1 MANERVT
8 EAIPTYLSHSYRA
21 EDRKLNH
28 YFWELLW
35 QGGFLVQVDPRS
47 DDPRANIFSIPYLE
61 LMMQRSAC
69 FVAVIP
75 LRQEQLRDRCSPY
88 ILWEYG
94 LAVQSKKSRVVF
106 VEEGVAGRYF
116 PTGRPGMRIGFS
128 NAIFPRR
135 CREQC
140 GGWSRRSGTAH
151 ARLVAARRGVAL
163 RGCSNAPR
171 KTSVAL
177 LLEVALLAAR

>member
-94 LAVQSKKSRVVF
+94 LAVQSKETTS
-106 VEEGVAGRYF
+106 
-116 PTGRPGMRIGFS
+116 GF
-128 NAIFPRR
+128 
-135 CREQC
+135 C
-140 GGWSRRSGTAH
+140 
-151 ARLVAARRGVAL
+151 
-163 RGCSNAPR
+163 
-171 KTSVAL
+171 
-177 LLEVALLAAR
+177 